1 MFKPKS
7 EAIQLGVDVVKIP
20 CGNGT
25 VFQQDSIVR
34 FNLPRS
40 LGFAQLSN
48 AYIECE
54 ILLEDPNLAVA
65 ANSAM
70 PPCMLERE
78 SGSQSIIN
86 RLSIRSS
93 GRLIEQLEGYNVM
106 ANLAYNATH
115 TSGSM
120 NKRSRLEGCAPSYMI
135 SDNPFYTTNKCVP
148 PITNAQRDVNGGMT
162 AGILNSAQSLKAV
175 RRKVCIPLNTGL
187 FNSPHAFGLAM
198 MPLEVELILEK
209 SLRCMRICNVGD
221 AQTSVAGIT
230 VGGGGLGNFA
240 AKQFVVDD
248 RRLWNGLGGND
259 PIPTTAVTPPIQ
271 GQQQMNMLNN
281 FPYRVGQVVSF
292 TGAGTNAIL
301 NATITQIGVAEAGAR
316 NAGKIV
322 VMFAE
327 DIVDGADAGGVAVM
341 SPLNAAGTQIGGNPF
356 TYRIFNPR
364 MCIPKVIPP
373 PATVNAMYN
382 AMAKGAVSQD
392 IVTYTVYD
400 NAIPSTQTTSTNI
413 ISAELTRAKS
423 ILSVPISQASL
434 DNINNS
440 DALCGQYLD
449 ANEYYFQINNKLVPD
464 RNVQL
469 LREATPARVALPAD
483 EILRPYVLGTC
494 PSGFHIF
501 ELEKALRS
509 GDIRVKNLN
518 FVTQDANVA
527 AFAAQEPGSWCV
539 GRSLAANVG
548 TSMNLT
554 GKTCILYL
562 NYRATSNMV
571 KLLRN
576 YVIHVRTIQ
585 FGNDGVQVFF

>member
-7 EAIQLGVDVVKIP
+7 EAIQVGVDVVKLP
-20 CGNGT
+20 CRNGT
-25 VFQQDSIVR
+25 VFQEDSIIT

-54 ILLEDPNLAVA
+54 IILENPDLAEA
-65 ANSAM
+65 ARIAM
-70 PPCMLERE
+70 PPCMLERQ
-78 SGSQSIIN
+78 SGAQSLIN
-86 RLSIRSS
+86 RVSIRSS

-135 SDNPFYTTNKCVP
+135 NDSPWSTTNKCVSS
-148 PITNAQRDVNGGMT
+148 ITNAQRQVAGGMT
-162 AGILNSAQSLKAV
+162 AGLTAASECLKAV

-209 SLRCMRICNVGD
+209 ALRAMRIVNYGD
-221 AQTSVAGIT
+221 AEVDVAGT
-230 VGGGGLGNFA
+230 VA
-240 AKQFVVDD
+240 A
-248 RRLWNGLGGND
+248 
-259 PIPTTAVTPPIQ
+259 
-271 GQQQMNMLNN
+271 
-281 FPYRVGQVVSF
+281 
-292 TGAGTNAIL
+292 GAGGTYQARQLIVHFT
-301 NATITQIGVAEAGAR
+301 ADIIDAG
-316 NAGKIV
+316 N
-322 VMFAE
+322 
-327 DIVDGADAGGVAVM
+327 AGGVGIM
-341 SPLNAAGTQIGGNPF
+341 HPLTAAGGVLGANPF
-356 TYRIFNPR
+356 TYRVFNPR
-364 MCIPKVIPP
+364 MCVPKVIPP
-373 PATVNAMYN
+373 PETVNNMYN
-382 AMAKGAVSQD
+382 AMAKGAISQD
-392 IVTYTVYD
+392 IVTYTAYD

-423 ILSVPISQASL
+423 ILSVPISQANL
-434 DNINNS
+434 DDITNS
-440 DALCGQYLD
+440 NAICGQYLD

-469 LREATPARVALPAD
+469 AREATPARPALNVD
-483 EILRPYVLGTC
+483 EIIRPYKLGSC

-509 GDIRVKNLN
+509 GDMRVKNLN
-518 FVTQDANVA
+518 FVTADANVA

-548 TSMNLT
+548 TSQNLT

-576 YVIHVRTIQ
+576 FVVHVRTIQ
-585 FGNDGVQVFF
+585 FGQDGVQVFF

>member
-7 EAIQLGVDVVKIP
+7 EAIQVGIDVVKIP
-20 CGNGT
+20 CRNGT
-25 VFQQDSIVR
+25 VFQEDSIVR
-34 FNLPRS
+34 FDLPRS

-54 ILLEDPNLAVA
+54 VLLENPDLAEA
-65 ANSAM
+65 AKTAM
-70 PPCMLERE
+70 PPCSLERQ
-78 SGSQSIIN
+78 SGAQSLIN
-86 RLSIRSS
+86 RVSIRSS

-135 SDNPFYTTNKCVP
+135 NDSPWYTTNKCVSS
-148 PITNAQRDVNGGMT
+148 ITNAQRQVAGGMT
-162 AGILNSAQSLKAV
+162 AGLTAASECLKAV

-209 SLRCMRICNVGD
+209 ALRAMRISNYGD
-221 AQTSVAGIT
+221 AEVDVAGT
-230 VGGGGLGNFA
+230 VA
-240 AKQFVVDD
+240 AGAAGTYQARQLIVDA
-248 RRLWNGLGGND
+248 RRRYNGLGGND
-259 PIPTTAVTPPIQ
+259 PIPTTNATASIQ
-271 GQQQMNMLNN
+271 GQQEMNMLNN
-281 FPYRVGQVVSF
+281 FPYRVGQVVRLS
-292 TGAGTNAIL
+292 GAGTTPANY
-301 NATITQIGVAEAGAR
+301 TIAQIAVSEAGAA
-316 NAGKIV
+316 NQGHIIVHFTADIIDAGN
-322 VMFAE
+322 
-327 DIVDGADAGGVAVM
+327 AGGVGVM
-341 SPLNAAGTQIGGNPF
+341 HPLNAAGGVLGANPF

-364 MCIPKVIPP
+364 MCVPKVIPP
-373 PATVNAMYN
+373 PETVNAMYN
-382 AMAKGAVSQD
+382 AMAKGAISQD
-392 IVTYTVYD
+392 IVTYTAYD

-413 ISAELTRAKS
+413 ISAELTRAKA
-423 ILSVPISQASL
+423 ILSVPISQANL
-434 DNINNS
+434 DDVTNS
-440 DALCGQYLD
+440 NALCGQYLD

-469 LREATPARVALPAD
+469 AREATPARVALDVD
-483 EILRPYVLGTC
+483 EIIRPYKLGSC

-518 FVTQDANVA
+518 FVTSDANVA
-527 AFAAQEPGSWCV
+527 TFAAQEPGSWCV

-576 YVIHVRTIQ
+576 FVVHVRTIQ
-585 FGNDGVQVFF
+585 FGQEGVQVFF

>member
-7 EAIQLGVDVVKIP
+7 EAIQVGIDVKKIP
-20 CGNGT
+20 CRNGT
-25 VFQQDSIVR
+25 VFQQDSIIR
-34 FNLPRS
+34 FDLPRS

-54 ILLEDPNLAVA
+54 VLLEDPNLTPAQNA
-65 ANSAM
+65 AM
-70 PPCMLERE
+70 PPCMLERQ
-78 SGSQSIIN
+78 SGVQSLIN

-106 ANLAYNATH
+106 ANVAYNATH
-115 TSGSM
+115 TGGAM

-135 SDNPFYTTNKCVP
+135 NDNPFYTTNKCLP

-162 AGILNSAQSLKAV
+162 AGLLNSQVCSKAV

-209 SLRCMRICNVGD
+209 SLRAMRICNYGD
-221 AQTSVAGIT
+221 SNIAVAGLT
-230 VGGGGLGNFA
+230 VGGGGAGGFA
-240 AKQFVVDD
+240 ARQLIVTD
-248 RRLWNGLGGND
+248 RRRYNGLGGGD
-259 PIPTTAVTPPIQ
+259 PIPTTAVTAPIQ
-271 GQQQMNMLNN
+271 GQQEMNMLNN
-281 FPYRVGQVVSF
+281 FPYRVGQTVSL
-292 TGAGTNAIL
+292 TGAGSTPANY
-301 NATITQIGVAEAGAR
+301 TIAQIGVAEAGAR
-316 NAGKIV
+316 NAGNIIV
-322 VMFAE
+322 HFTA
-327 DIVDGADAGGVAVM
+327 DIIDGADAGGVAVM
-341 SPLNAAGTQIGGNPF
+341 SPLTAAGTVIGANPF
-356 TYRIFNPR
+356 TYRVFNPR

-373 PATVNAMYN
+373 PETVNAMYN
-382 AMAKGAVSQD
+382 AMSKGAISQD

-423 ILSVPISQASL
+423 ILSVPISQANL

-440 DALCGQYLD
+440 NALCGQYLD

-469 LREATPARVALPAD
+469 LREATPARPVVAVD
-483 EILRPYVLGTC
+483 EIIRPYVLGSC

-527 AFAAQEPGSWCV
+527 NFTSVEPGSWCV

-548 TSMNLT
+548 TSQNLT

-576 YVIHVRTIQ
+576 YVVHVRTIQ
-585 FGNDGVQVFF
+585 FAQDGVQVFF